1 VTGFF
6 VIEAYVGRLTEG
18 GVAGG
23 GGGVLL
29 WDAALRQLAVVLE
42 RALEG
47 ARAAEEMLAVKDF
60 LLLVATA
67 LERAGYQVRGVV
79 GVWSLCVCVRWGEW
93 VAGVMKLWPPGSS
106 DICCA

>member
-1 VTGFF
+1 MTGFF

-67 LERAGYQVRGVV
+67 LERAGYQVGMCVV
-79 GVWSLCVCVRWGEW
+79 CVCGLCVCVCVCQVE
-93 VAGVMKLWPPGSS
+93 
-106 DICCA
+106 